1 MNCMKCGRALED
13 DEIALHRKLINR
25 GAKEFMCLDCLAA
38 YYATTVERLRDMIR
52 RFRADGCTLFL

>member
-1 MNCMKCGRALED
+1 MNCIKCGRALKD

-25 GAKEFMCLDCLAA
+25 GAREFMCLDCLAA
-38 YYATTVERLRDMIR
+38 HFSTTRAHLEEMIR